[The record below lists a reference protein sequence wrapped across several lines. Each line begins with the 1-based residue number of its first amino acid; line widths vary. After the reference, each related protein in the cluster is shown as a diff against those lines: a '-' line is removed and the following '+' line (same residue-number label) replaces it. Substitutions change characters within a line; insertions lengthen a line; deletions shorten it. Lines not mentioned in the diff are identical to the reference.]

1 MSDNVNKGGYREG
14 SGRKKTL
21 SDSQVR
27 KARSIDDDEY
37 QLVLKLRQNEDL
49 KYAVRSMVDTDS

>member
-1 MSDNVNKGGYREG
+1 MTDDSKKGGAREG
-14 SGRKKTL
+14 AGRKKTL

-49 KYAVRSMVDTDS
+49 KYAVRSMVDTEN